1 MDQPQVTNDRF
12 IIKSEKKCIILKDY
26 LDNGTPVVIKI
37 YRNMNFIN
45 YIRKKCFG
53 FRVQREYN
61 ALKRL
66 TEQNIQ
72 CSKPISWNYGFSQK
86 YGFYEQ
92 LITEEIKNT
101 KPLASFLR
109 QYSEKSYDAID
120 LQPLF
125 FAIKDMHQKG
135 IFHGHLRP
143 KNILVKKGRSG
154 KLQYFFIDMPHARF
168 FARPIHSIAL
178 AVYDLVQLITK
189 VESRWG
195 IGFCRSPLANCG
207 YKFKDI
213 ERIYNDPSY
222 LHTFDSSKKVNKFI
236 FYSKICIYGIFH
248 KYIMKR

>member
-1 MDQPQVTNDRF
+1 MNQPQVINDRF
-12 IIKSEKKCIILKDY
+12 IIKLEKKCIIWKDY
-26 LDNGTPVVIKI
+26 LDSGTPVVIKI
-37 YRNMNFIN
+37 YRDMNFIN

-61 ALKRL
+61 ALKKL

-72 CSKPISWNYGFSQK
+72 CSKPISWNYGFSPR

-92 LITEEIKNT
+92 LITEEIKDS
-101 KPLASFLR
+101 KPLTNFLS
-109 QYSEKSYDAID
+109 QCSEKSNGVMN

-143 KNILVKKGRSG
+143 KNILVKKDKSG
-154 KLQYFFIDMPHARF
+154 NLQYFFIDMPHARF
-168 FARPIHSIAL
+168 FSRPIHSIAL

-189 VESRWG
+189 LESRWG
-195 IGFCRSPLANCG
+195 FGFCRSPLATCG

-222 LHTFDSSKKVNKFI
+222 LYAFDHSKKVNKFI
-236 FYSKICIYGIFH
+236 LNGKIFLSGIFH
-248 KYIMKR
+248 KYTMKQ